1 MQYCPNFH
9 VKTWCMMINKFKF
22 KIKKYLVIFI
32 IILDINVITLN
43 ENLNGLTNIMI
54 KFEFDHIPKELR
66 NYL

>member
-1 MQYCPNFH
+1 
-9 VKTWCMMINKFKF
+9 MMINKFKF
-22 KIKKYLVIFI
+22 KNKKYLVIFI

-66 NYL
+66 NYF